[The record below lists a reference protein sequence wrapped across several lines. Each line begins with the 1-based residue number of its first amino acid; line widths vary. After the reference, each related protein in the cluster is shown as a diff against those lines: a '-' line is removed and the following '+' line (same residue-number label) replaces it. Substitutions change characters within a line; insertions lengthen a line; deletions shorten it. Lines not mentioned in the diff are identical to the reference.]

1 MKGNLMKR
9 LLTLCLALVC
19 CAGFALS
26 QDDAKTLSEAEAVLA
41 NAAAPYT
48 PEQFHALAMRE
59 ILTGDDPAT
68 FAVMQERIAKAASQ
82 VAFKND
88 DERAERV
95 RGVTISASLWRY
107 SGRFVEEGY
116 AYAKSAGVSDPYFAL
131 HAQKLGMSEADELP
145 ENRARDMA
153 ERLHAQK
160 AVTDRELALI
170 LASVSESAL
179 KGAKESGALRRNIYK
194 EILIALMRK

>member
-1 MKGNLMKR
+1 MNISTEIEQFILQVLG
-9 LLTLCLALVC
+9 
-19 CAGFALS
+19 GS
-26 QDDAKTLSEAEAVLA
+26 DEITLSRSELAQYFSVAPSQINYVLA
-41 NAAAPYT
+41 T
-48 PEQFHALAMRE
+48 RFTLSRGF
-59 ILTGDDPAT
+59 IVRSKRGGGGGITL
-68 FAVMQERIAKAASQ
+68 VRIAADGDLVASQ
-82 VAFKND
+82 LKEV
-88 DERAERV
+88 
-95 RGVTISASLWRY
+95 
-107 SGRFVEEGY
+107 
-116 AYAKSAGVSDPYFAL
+116 
-131 HAQKLGMSEADELP
+131 SEAGELP

>member
-1 MKGNLMKR
+1 MNISTEIEQFILQVLGP
-9 LLTLCLALVC
+9 
-19 CAGFALS
+19 G
-26 QDDAKTLSEAEAVLA
+26 DEITLSRSELAQYFSVAPSQINYVLA
-41 NAAAPYT
+41 T
-48 PEQFHALAMRE
+48 RFTLSRGF
-59 ILTGDDPAT
+59 IVRSKRGGGGGITL
-68 FAVMQERIAKAASQ
+68 VRIAADGDLVASQ
-82 VAFKND
+82 LKEV
-88 DERAERV
+88 
-95 RGVTISASLWRY
+95 
-107 SGRFVEEGY
+107 
-116 AYAKSAGVSDPYFAL
+116 
-131 HAQKLGMSEADELP
+131 SEADELP